1 MKKIIIIGLSTLLF
15 AYAGTGIKGKVL
27 AANGDRVDVS
37 PLIGERLLEDGTKEA
52 ILLRPQGV
60 EKYYQKELAKG
71 ISVQTSI
78 NAYMQNEVAGHFELT
93 GVKEKAQELFA
104 AVMKSETGE
113 LIMLSRSSLDKTKTL
128 KTKKIPTLK
137 DRYADFLFSP
147 WSMMTPIVLA
157 SVLDNIEID
166 KETFT
171 LDSYMEQIKTLPFSS
186 IISTLHAF
194 GFEKRSGLD
203 LPYDEAGTMTLVKDD
218 NDMTFLEWIENE
230 EGKKVTFVQL
240 LNAYS
245 VFFNQSLGSRYPAHF
260 AKAFLENNV
269 STPIHYPKIEVI
281 KKLTS
286 IILEKFLKKNNPHP
300 KAIYVDGIRIIGYEG
315 ASYDKQS
322 GERYRAYFA
331 SVSDKVGHHYTVGV
345 LLRFDKTQEEYGSAI
360 HAVNHLVSEMLKEK
374 LLVSSKPSNQA
385 LLSPLKQAQLT
396 HAFEATSSGLTNLEE
411 GYITLEP
418 SVTTVQTKVKAIDDA
433 RVTFIGKH
441 KKHGKVIILKH
452 KDGFKS
458 LYFELTSIDK
468 NLKEG
473 RGIKQ
478 GTVIGSIKEKLGF
491 KLFKNDKGV
500 IDPLTYMAL

>member
-1 MKKIIIIGLSTLLF
+1 MKKIIIIGLSALLF
-15 AYAGTGIKGKVL
+15 AYANSDLKGRVL

-37 PLIGERLLEDGTKEA
+37 PLVGDRLLADGTEEA
-52 ILLRPQGV
+52 VVLRPQGL

-78 NAYMQNEVAGHFELT
+78 NAYMQNEVAGHFEMT

-194 GFEKRSGLD
+194 GFEKRSGID
-203 LPYDEAGTMTLVKDD
+203 LPYDEAGTMTLIKDD

-269 STPIHYPKIEVI
+269 STPIAYPKIKVI
-281 KKLTS
+281 KYQTS
-286 IILEKFLKKNNPHP
+286 FLMDKFFKRENNKAKN
-300 KAIYVDGIRIIGYEG
+300 IYVDGIRIIGYEG
-315 ASYDKQS
+315 ESQNKQN

-345 LLRFDKTQEEYGSAI
+345 LLRFEKTQEKYGSAV

-374 LLVSSKPSNQA
+374 LLVSSNPSNLA

-396 HAFEATSSGLTNLEE
+396 HTFEATSSGFTNLEK

-418 SVTTVQTKVKAIDDA
+418 STAQTKVRAIDDA
-433 RVTFIGKH
+433 RVTFMGYH
-441 KKHGKVIILKH
+441 EKHGKVVILKH
-452 KDGFKS
+452 KDGFES
-458 LYFELTSIDK
+458 IYFELASIDK
-468 NLKEG
+468 HLKEG
-473 RGIKQ
+473 QGIKQ
-478 GTVIGSIKEKLGF
+478 GTVIGTIKNKLGL

-500 IDPLTYMAL
+500 LDPLEYMAL